1 MKTLTALL
9 IDLTTLRRSRVE
21 IFPLTQNLLRSVDV
35 LLRLKEGRFGFLAI
49 NTHVFE
55 AHLSWLQWSPPSAS
69 TELAE
74 VNVPLR
80 PTQAAAD

>member
-1 MKTLTALL
+1 MPPLGQHYQNKQE
-9 IDLTTLRRSRVE
+9 SRHQA
-21 IFPLTQNLLRSVDV
+21 TQNLLRSVDV